1 MKNLLYSWKNSKL
14 PAPCEEKLLFFVRR
28 AAQLAHLPDFAWNFE
43 IEFTDDELMTRRN
56 MELLGHVGTTD
67 VITFSYFTGDDD
79 DFILENDTA
88 IDVVL
93 NPDAAFREGTKRK
106 KSSYSRET
114 ALYVVHSLLHSTGL
128 DDIAPEDRRKMRYH
142 ERRVMKKL
150 ESENFIFSHIFPPPG
165 N

>member
-1 MKNLLYSWKNSKL
+1 MKKLIYTWKNSKL
-14 PAPCEEKLLFFVRR
+14 PAPDPELLSAFVKR
-28 AAQLAHLPDFAWNFE
+28 ASVLAGLPDFAWNCE
-43 IEFTDDELMTRRN
+43 IEFTDDDLMIRRN
-56 MELLGHVGTTD
+56 MELLGHEGTTD

-93 NPDAAFREGTKRK
+93 NPDAAFREGSKRK

>member
-67 VITFSYFTGDDD
+67 VITFSYFTGDGD
-79 DFILENDTA
+79 DFILEDETA
-88 IDVVL
+88 IDAVV

-106 KSSYSRET
+106 NSNYSRET
-114 ALYVVHSLLHSTGL
+114 ALYVVHALLHSAGL
-128 DDIAPEDRRKMRYH
+128 EDIEPDDRKKMRAN

-150 ESENFIFSHIFPPPG
+150 ESEGVVFSEIFPLPG